1 MQLFPSIALALFTA
15 MMSLSAQTV
24 PTAVNTIPE
33 GTVTFSLPQTVA
45 AQSITSYWSVPIIND
60 PVYTGVVASLSTV
73 LGNPNVTT
81 TNTISVS
88 DSPAPW
94 TAGQLTNP
102 ATPYFVKFLSGAEA
116 GRVIQVFENAASTL
130 TLDTTD
136 GLGAS
141 PVALDTAGFQVAAG
155 DSFEVFAAYT
165 LGSLFGTTPANL
177 VLIGGPIFRVRDWSA
192 SKYSGLHHFYPRP
205 HC

>member
-1 MQLFPSIALALFTA
+1 MKLFPSIALALLTA

-33 GTVTFSLPQTVA
+33 GTVTFSLPQTA
-45 AQSITSYWSVPIIND
+45 AGQSTSSYLSMPIIND

-94 TAGQLTNP
+94 TVGQLANP

-116 GRVIQVFENAASTL
+116 GRVIQVFENSASTL

-141 PVALDTAGFQVAAG
+141 PVAPRYDRV
-155 DSFEVFAAYT
+155 S
-165 LGSLFGTTPANL
+165 
-177 VLIGGPIFRVRDWSA
+177 GGGWR
-192 SKYSGLHHFYPRP
+192 
-205 HC
+205 